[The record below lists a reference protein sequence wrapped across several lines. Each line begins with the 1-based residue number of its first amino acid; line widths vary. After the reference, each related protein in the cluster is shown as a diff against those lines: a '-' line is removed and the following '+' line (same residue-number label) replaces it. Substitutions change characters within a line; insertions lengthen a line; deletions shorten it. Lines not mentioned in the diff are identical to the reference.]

1 MIFPRTYLALD
12 LRQQELRAVSLTG
25 KRKHPVLEG
34 AQLLALKTG
43 LLQPS
48 PRTTNISDPD
58 RLKAAIQ
65 EVLDPIAAG
74 EERLALILPETVG
87 RLFTVEVETPF
98 ANKSEG
104 EKIIKWQLKGNLPA
118 DPEATVLDFQVLDQR
133 EDGRKRL
140 LVAAVAR
147 NVLDEYESVIAAAGY
162 FPALVGFH
170 SIFLHNYYRTRL
182 EQPDESVLLILESGY
197 LSFEYSQGRVPLYH
211 RFRMVGDDSALIFQ
225 EISRALVGAQEDY
238 PGLKRAEVFL
248 QTDLAE
254 TDGVIDIM
262 RAAFK
267 CEVILLDPHIDR
279 IASQPSDWPKWRLR
293 GLTAAVGA
301 AEQMIRT

>member
-1 MIFPRTYLALD
+1 MIFPRRYLSLD

-25 KRKHPVLEG
+25 KRKDPILAG
-34 AQLLALKTG
+34 AQLMALEAG
-43 LLQPS
+43 LLNPS
-48 PRTTNISDPD
+48 SRATNICDPA
-58 RLKAAIQ
+58 RLKVAIQ

-98 ANKSEG
+98 TSKAEG

-118 DPEATVLDFQVLDQR
+118 DPEATVLDFQILAQR
-133 EDGRKRL
+133 EDGRKHL

-147 NVLDEYESVIAAAGY
+147 NVLEEYESVIAAAGY
-162 FPALVGFH
+162 FPVLIGFH
-170 SIFLHNYYRTRL
+170 STFLHNYYRTRL
-182 EQPDESVLLILESGY
+182 EQPDESVLLVLESGH
-197 LSFEYSQGRVPLYH
+197 LSFEYSQGRIPLYH
-211 RFRMVGDDSALIFQ
+211 RFRRVGDDSSVIFQ

-248 QTDLAE
+248 QCDLAE
-254 TDGVIDIM
+254 TEGVIDIF
-262 RAAFK
+262 RAAFQR
-267 CEVILLDPHIDR
+267 EVILLDPHIDR

-301 AEQMIRT
+301 AEQMI

>member
-1 MIFPRTYLALD
+1 MIFPRRYLALD
-12 LRQQELRAVSLTG
+12 LRQLELRAVTLTG

-34 AQLLALKTG
+34 AQLMALEAG
-43 LLQPS
+43 LLQPL
-48 PRTTNISDPD
+48 PRARNISDPD

-65 EVLDPIAAG
+65 EVLDPISAG
-74 EERLALILPETVG
+74 EERLALVLPETVG
-87 RLFTVEVETPF
+87 RLFTVEIETPF
-98 ANKSEG
+98 TSKAEG
-104 EKIIKWQLKGNLPA
+104 EKLIKWQLKGKLPA
-118 DPEATVLDFQVLDQR
+118 DPEATVLDFQILDQR

-147 NVLDEYESVIAAAGY
+147 NVLDEYEAVISAAGY
-162 FPALVGFH
+162 FPVLIGFH

-182 EQPDESVLLILESGY
+182 EQPDESVLLILESGL

-211 RFRMVGDDSALIFQ
+211 RFRMVGDDNSTIFQ

-248 QTDLAE
+248 QCDQAE
-254 TDGVIDIM
+254 TAGVIDIF
-262 RAAFK
+262 RAAFQR
-267 CEVILLDPHIDR
+267 EVVLLDPHIDR

-301 AEQMIRT
+301 AEQLI

>member
-1 MIFPRTYLALD
+1 MIFPRRYLALD

-25 KRKHPVLEG
+25 KRKRPILDGARLMALES
-34 AQLLALKTG
+34 G

-48 PRTTNISDPD
+48 PRSTNITDPA
-58 RLKAAIQ
+58 RLKTAIQ

-87 RLFTVEVETPF
+87 RLFTVEVDTPF
-98 ANKSEG
+98 TGKSEG
-104 EKIIKWQLKGNLPA
+104 EKIVKWQLKGNLPA

-147 NVLDEYESVIAAAGY
+147 QVLAEYESVIAAAGY
-162 FPALVGFH
+162 FPVLVGFH

-182 EQPDESVLLILESGY
+182 EQPDESVLLIMESGL
-197 LSFEYSQGRVPLYH
+197 LSFEYSQGGVPLYH
-211 RFRMVGDDSALIFQ
+211 RFRMVGDDSSAIFQ
-225 EISRALVGAQEDY
+225 EISRALVGTQEDY

-248 QTDLAE
+248 QCDLAE
-254 TDGVIDIM
+254 PEGVLDIF
-262 RAAFK
+262 RAAFQRDI
-267 CEVILLDPHIDR
+267 VLLDPHIDR

-301 AEQMIRT
+301 AEQMI

>member
-1 MIFPRTYLALD
+1 MIFPRRHLALD
-12 LRQQELRAVSLTG
+12 LRPQELRAVSLTG
-25 KRKHPVLEG
+25 KRKHQILEG
-34 AQLLALKTG
+34 ARLMALEPG

-48 PRTTNISDPD
+48 ARATNISDPA
-58 RLKAAIQ
+58 RLKTAIQ

-74 EERLALILPETVG
+74 EERLALILPETIG

-98 ANKSEG
+98 TNKSEG

-118 DPEATVLDFQVLDQR
+118 DPEATVLDFQILDQR

-147 NVLDEYESVIAAAGY
+147 NVLAEYEAVVAAAGY
-162 FPALVGFH
+162 FPVLIGFH

-182 EQPDESVLLILESGY
+182 EQPDESVLLILESGL

-211 RFRMVGDDSALIFQ
+211 RFRKVGDDSSAIFQ

-248 QTDLAE
+248 QSDLAE
-254 TDGVIDIM
+254 TDGVIDIF
-262 RAAFK
+262 RAAFQR
-267 CEVILLDPHIDR
+267 EVVLLDPHIDR

-301 AEQMIRT
+301 AEQMI